1 MRTVVL
7 HLEQERRDLIQPQAS
22 SRFAKRPAK
31 LYPWL
36 QVASDKSVELKR
48 GPKRWTRLLADT
60 A

>member
-1 MRTVVL
+1 MKTLLVN
-7 HLEQERRDLIQPQAS
+7 LEQERRDLTEPQPS
-22 SRFAKRPAK
+22 SRSAKRPAK
-31 LYPWL
+31 LYLWL